1 MQYLRALA
9 YLSGQ
14 IVSVVIIFLLAAIGA
29 CISSNLKDRIIL
41 QWARFNIWTLSIIYG
56 ITVNVQGKENI
67 PSEPS
72 IIISNHQSAWETLA
86 FQLIFPTQSY
96 LLKKSLLKIPF
107 LGWGLSMTRP
117 IAIDRKQKVRAL
129 DSLVKQG
136 SERLREGRWLV
147 IFPEGTRQPPGHPG
161 KFQVGGAMIAAKT
174 GAPVVPVAHNAG
186 VFWPKN
192 SMLKYPGKIDLVIG
206 QSIRVDGRKTRELS
220 TEIESA
226 ILENLSLLP
235 SSRSWFGTVKK

>member
-1 MQYLRALA
+1 MVYLI
-9 YLSGQ
+9 GQ
-14 IVSVVIIFLLAAIGA
+14 VVSAVIIFLLAVIGS

-41 QWARFNIWTLSIIYG
+41 QWARFNIWTLSVIYG
-56 ITVNVQGKENI
+56 ITVSIQGRENI
-67 PSEPS
+67 PNQPS

-107 LGWGLSMTRP
+107 LGWGLVMTRP
-117 IAIDRKQKVRAL
+117 VAIDREQKMRAL

-136 SERLREGRWLV
+136 TSRLKEGRWLV
-147 IFPEGTRQPPGHPG
+147 IFPEGTRQPPGRPG
-161 KFQVGGAMIAAKT
+161 KFQIGGALIAART

-192 SMLKYPGKIDLVIG
+192 SLLKHSGTIDLVIG
-206 QSIRVDGRKTRELS
+206 QPICTNGKKTRELNA
-220 TEIESA
+220 EIETA
-226 ILENLSLLP
+226 ILENLSRLP
-235 SSRSWFGTVKK
+235 VVRD